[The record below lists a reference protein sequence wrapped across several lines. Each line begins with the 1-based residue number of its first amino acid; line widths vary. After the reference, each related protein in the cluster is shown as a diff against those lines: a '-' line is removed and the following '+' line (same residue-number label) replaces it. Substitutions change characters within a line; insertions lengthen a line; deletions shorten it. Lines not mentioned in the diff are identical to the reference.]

1 MNALDTVR
9 SAEIE
14 MDMELGPIEE
24 CYAFLQ
30 HCGVYVSREETE
42 RVDSIRYIF
51 KNLQSQAVSLFL
63 FTTNNEGIN
72 MPLPSIRIQSRN
84 TW

>member
-51 KNLQSQAVSLFL
+51 KNLQSQAVSLF
-63 FTTNNEGIN
+63 TTNNEGIN